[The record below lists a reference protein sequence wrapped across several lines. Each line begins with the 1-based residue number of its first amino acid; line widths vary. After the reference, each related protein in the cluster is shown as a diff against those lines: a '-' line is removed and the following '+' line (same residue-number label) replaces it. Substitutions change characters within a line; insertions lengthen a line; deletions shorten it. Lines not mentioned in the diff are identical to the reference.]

1 MPTKSN
7 SSTNVFGATLTR
19 RQFVKAGGMLAV
31 GISVAGSAAWKA
43 DSVKAAVAKNSLDPA
58 LLNSWLEIHP
68 DNTVLIRTGKS
79 DFGQGSVYTAYRQ
92 IVAEE
97 LSMPFEAITTV
108 VCGDT
113 DRTPDGGGSFGFLV
127 DGTPNL
133 RKVAAYTYQ
142 ALLDLAAKQLGAE
155 KDKLSAKDGV
165 FSGGGKS
172 ISYGDLIKDQQLNLT
187 IPVEGDLTSIIGLT
201 VTGNPPMKP
210 VSQYTVIGKSFPSSA
225 VRLKVTGKA
234 NWATDVRL
242 PGMLHGRTVHP
253 KTLGSTLI
261 SAGKVDKTKYPN
273 SQLIVKGN
281 LVGVVAPTE
290 WETIQAAMQVA
301 EETKWTD
308 WKGLPTNTK
317 LFDHLRND
325 ADWKSTPVLK
335 SAATKGDVG
344 PVLASAQKKLKATYQ
359 MSYLKHMPI
368 GPTMAVG
375 DVHSDGMVH
384 IHTHNQNP

>member
-1 MPTKSN
+1 M
-7 SSTNVFGATLTR
+7 
-19 RQFVKAGGMLAV
+19 
-31 GISVAGSAAWKA
+31 
-43 DSVKAAVAKNSLDPA
+43 
-58 LLNSWLEIHP
+58 
-68 DNTVLIRTGKS
+68 
-79 DFGQGSVYTAYRQ
+79 YTAYRQ

-155 KDKLSAKDGV
+155 KDKLSVKDGV

-290 WETIQAAMQVA
+290 WEAIQAAMQVA
-301 EETKWTD
+301 DGTKWTD
-308 WKGLPTNTK
+308 WKGLPPSTK
-317 LFDHLRND
+317 LFDHLRNE
-325 ADWKSTPVLK
+325 ADWKSAPVLK
-335 SAATKGDVG
+335 SGATKGDVG
-344 PVLASAQKKLKATYQ
+344 PALASAHKKLTATYQ

-375 DVHSDGMVH
+375 DVQTDGMVH
-384 IHTHNQNP
+384 IHTHNQNPQELRGQIARMLGTTIDQRRRAYLSRPRTLRKIERRQRGSRRRGRAPLASRRQAGPRAVDARR